1 MVFSS
6 AVFLFVFLS
15 VVFGLCLLP
24 VPLKIKNVI
33 LIIASIVF
41 YAYGEPVYVL
51 MMLASSIVNYIFG
64 RLLGRIS
71 FKPEEVNIYGPAP
84 YKTRGRKLILFFAVF
99 FNIGILGV
107 VKYTDFV
114 LGNINSIFGS
124 DIPLPG
130 IALPIGISFFTF
142 QALSYVI
149 DAYRDPSLSQKSY
162 PAVLLYISL
171 FPQLVAGPI
180 VKYKDIEDQIY
191 NRKMTLDGEV
201 DGIRRFSKGLFKKIF
216 IANIM
221 GGIADHIFM
230 LDTGCFNAA
239 CAWLGAVTYTLQIYY
254 DFSAYSD
261 MALGL
266 GKMFGF
272 DFKENFN
279 HPYCSVGIHDFW
291 DRWHMSLSTWFKE
304 YVYIPLGGNRKGK
317 FRCELN
323 KLIVFLLTGIWHGAN
338 WTFILWGM
346 IHGVA
351 NVIEDTILPLGKIKI
366 RALGNV
372 ITLLIVTLAFVF
384 FRADNISYGLDY
396 IKVMFT
402 GFNTDSLAQGI
413 FAEQMTVYNMI
424 TIVVA
429 VIFSYPLLEKA
440 EKKLSA
446 KMGDKK
452 TYLYCPLS
460 LMMLILSILRISSG
474 AYNPFIYFNF

>member
-15 VVFGLCLLP
+15 VVFGLCLIP
-24 VPLKIKNVI
+24 VPLKIKNAI
-33 LIIASIVF
+33 LITASIIF

-51 MMLASSIVNYIFG
+51 MMIASSLVNYIFG
-64 RLLGRIS
+64 RLLGRVS
-71 FKPEEVNIYGPAP
+71 VKPGDVNIYGPAP
-84 YKTRGRKLILFFAVF
+84 YKTRGRKLILFFAVV

-114 LGNINSIFGS
+114 LGNINSIFGAGLT
-124 DIPLPG
+124 LPG

-149 DAYRDPSLSQKSY
+149 DAYRDPTLSQKSY

-191 NRKMTLDGEV
+191 NRRMTLDGEAE
-201 DGIRRFSKGLFKKIF
+201 GIRRFVKGLFKKIF
-216 IANIM
+216 IANIL
-221 GGIADHIFM
+221 GGIADSIFG
-230 LDTGCFNAA
+230 LDPVSFNAT
-239 CAWLGAVTYTLQIYY
+239 CAWLGAIAYTLQIYY

-266 GKMFGF
+266 GTMFGF
-272 DFKENFN
+272 EFKENFD
-279 HPYCSVGIHDFW
+279 HPYCSASIHDFW

-304 YVYIPLGGNRKGK
+304 YVYIPLGGNRKGR

-346 IHGVA
+346 IHGIA
-351 NVIEDTILPLGKIKI
+351 NVLEDTVLPLGKIKI
-366 RALGNV
+366 KALGNI
-372 ITLLIVTLAFVF
+372 ITMLIVTLAFVF
-384 FRADNISYGLDY
+384 FRADNISYGLEY
-396 IKVMFT
+396 IRVMFT
-402 GFNTDSLAQGI
+402 GFDSDPAAFGI
-413 FAEQMTVYNMI
+413 FAEQMSVYNII
-424 TIVVA
+424 TVTA
-429 VIFSYPLLEKA
+429 ALIFSYPVLEA
-440 EKKLSA
+440 MEKKISLKLGA
-446 KMGDKK
+446 KRS
-452 TYLYCPLS
+452 YLYCSIS
-460 LMMLILSILRISSG
+460 LLLLILSILRISSG